1 MSQIT
6 VPTRETISTSEFI
19 KKFLF
24 VQHPV
29 LLIGNAGCG
38 KTALAKGILKEVSGK
53 TIPGMQETFNF
64 QIINFNYYTDS
75 NYLQAMMEQMLE
87 KKAGKQYGPTGK
99 TKLIYFIDD
108 LNAPQTDSYNTQT
121 SIALLR

>member
-1 MSQIT
+1 
-6 VPTRETISTSEFI
+6 
-19 KKFLF
+19 LF

-64 QIINFNYYTDS
+64 
-75 NYLQAMMEQMLE
+75 
-87 KKAGKQYGPTGK
+87 
-99 TKLIYFIDD
+99 
-108 LNAPQTDSYNTQT
+108 
-121 SIALLR
+121 